1 MGKKTC
7 YYELI
12 GVERTAT
19 PVEIKKAF
27 RKKAIEFHPDKSD
40 HPEAKEI
47 FQDLNEA
54 YQCLSDPNERT
65 WYDNH
70 RQQILNDRTDMTE
83 EEQSKE
89 AFGGVDITLF
99 FGRDCYDDYSD
110 SHVKGYYPVYRA
122 FFEQLKM
129 QEAKA

>member
-1 MGKKTC
+1 MTKVC

-19 PVEIKKAF
+19 ASEIKKGY
-27 RKKAIEFHPDKSD
+27 RKRAIEYHPDKCEL
-40 HPEAKEI
+40 PNAKVL

-70 RQQILNDRTDMTE
+70 R
-83 EEQSKE
+83 
-89 AFGGVDITLF
+89 
-99 FGRDCYDDYSD
+99 
-110 SHVKGYYPVYRA
+110 
-122 FFEQLKM
+122 
-129 QEAKA
+129 